1 MIQSASVQVGLS
13 PGTCHCPGVRVANH
27 FHLALHTVDPATQAA
42 QGWAEL
48 KETTFLA
55 AV

>member
-1 MIQSASVQVGLS
+1 MIQSAFVQVGLS
-13 PGTCHCPGVRVANH
+13 PGTCHCPGARVASQ
-27 FHLALHTVDPATQAA
+27 FHLALHTVGPATQTT
-42 QGWAEL
+42 QDWAGL